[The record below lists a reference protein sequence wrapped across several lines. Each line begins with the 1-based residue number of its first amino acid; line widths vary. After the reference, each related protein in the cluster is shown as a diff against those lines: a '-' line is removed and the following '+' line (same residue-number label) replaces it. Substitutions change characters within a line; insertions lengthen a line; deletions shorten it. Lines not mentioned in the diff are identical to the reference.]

1 MIYTVTFN
9 PSLDYIV
16 SVDNFTCGIV
26 NRTTD
31 EIIFPGGKGINVSM
45 VLKNLGFENTALG
58 FLAGFTG
65 NRIQDL
71 LEEKGVR
78 ADFISVEKGIS
89 RINVPMKRRRSTDRD
104 RRSRRQILKSFMK
117 SSIHCQTVISSCLQE
132 AFRMLCRVRCI
143 WIL

>member
-89 RINVPMKRRRSTDRD
+89 RIKRRRSTDRD

>member
-78 ADFISVEKGIS
+78 ADFISVEK
-89 RINVPMKRRRSTDRD
+89 D

>member
-58 FLAGFTG
+58 FLAGFRGKRSPRRLYQRGKG
-65 NRIQDL
+65 NFQ
-71 LEEKGVR
+71 
-78 ADFISVEKGIS
+78 
-89 RINVPMKRRRSTDRD
+89 N
-104 RRSRRQILKSFMK
+104 
-117 SSIHCQTVISSCLQE
+117 
-132 AFRMLCRVRCI
+132 
-143 WIL
+143 